1 MNKNIVLIQ
10 FSSRENG
17 NCAAINKFIQN
28 YYAKENVCAFI
39 MDANVVQAC
48 SNCDYECLT
57 PGKNCPN
64 LSLQQSAAM
73 DAVCNA
79 EIVYYLIPN
88 YCGYPCANYFVY
100 NEKSIGYFNGDRA
113 LMQKYMEVPK
123 RFIII
128 SNTEGANFENAIRQQ
143 TRGELDVLYMKT
155 SKYGKRSTAGD
166 TMQSQ
171 EATADLEAFLKS
183 YTNTI

>member
-1 MNKNIVLIQ
+1 MNKNIVLMQ

-17 NCAAINKFIQN
+17 NCSAICKHIQN
-28 YYAKENVCAFI
+28 RYTAENVSTFI
-39 MDANVVQAC
+39 MDANTVQAC
-48 SNCDYECLT
+48 SNCNYECLT

-64 LSLQQSAAM
+64 LSHQQSAAM
-73 DAVCNA
+73 DAICNA
-79 EIVYYLIPN
+79 DVVYYLIPN

-100 NEKSIGYFNGDRA
+100 NEKSVGYFNGDRA

-143 TRGELDVLYMKT
+143 TKGELDILYMKT

-166 TMQSQ
+166 IMESDAAQ
-171 EATADLEAFLKS
+171 ADLDAFLDS
-183 YTNTI
+183 FTFA